1 MEWSHNGTWM
11 VTSDDRGFVKYWQ
24 SNMNNVH
31 TFQAHSEPVRSC
43 RWDRVRST
51 CTFVCTSTGSNNVLL
66 LPFNLPSTC
75 SCCSVLMVFAAVV
88 ESQKGL
94 KNHERYLVPHTF
106 IDCDRVS
113 ATMVET
119 WRRVQR
125 GYLVPHTFIDCDSVS
140 ATMVETWRRVQRC
153 YLGILVH

>member
-1 MEWSHNGTWM
+1 MKSQLPLPFLIFPTQGHDCPVRSMEWSHNGTWM

-51 CTFVCTSTGSNNVLL
+51 CTFVCTSTGSHNVLM

-75 SCCSVLMVFAAVV
+75 SCWTDPLSHQFLSLDWTQAHTKA
-88 ESQKGL
+88 
-94 KNHERYLVPHTF
+94 HTF
-106 IDCDRVS
+106 TTTSHTPSPSGVS
-113 ATMVET
+113 MA
-119 WRRVQR
+119 WPSRA
-125 GYLVPHTFIDCDSVS
+125 LTFIMPTQPTPC
-140 ATMVETWRRVQRC
+140 
-153 YLGILVH
+153 LGV